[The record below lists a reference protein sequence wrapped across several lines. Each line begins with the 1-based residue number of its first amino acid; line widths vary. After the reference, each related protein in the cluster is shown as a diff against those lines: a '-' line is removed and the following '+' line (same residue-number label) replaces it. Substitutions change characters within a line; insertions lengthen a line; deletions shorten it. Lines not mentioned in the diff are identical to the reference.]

1 MLSMTPPAITYIKE
15 RDSAI
20 YLELPPMIN
29 SCIHVQ
35 EAPLVKIG
43 MPTVTDNHQTLEIDG
58 VTIYLPH
65 DFPEIDLTIDLTN
78 YIFFKKLCV
87 EGWNLV

>member
-1 MLSMTPPAITYIKE
+1 MLSITPLAATYIKE

-20 YLELPPMIN
+20 YLELPPTIN
-29 SCIHVQ
+29 ACIHVQ

-43 MPTVTDNHQTLEIDG
+43 VPAVTHNHQALEMDG
-58 VTIYLPH
+58 VTIYLPS